1 MPRPSQRIDEA
12 LLHSGRELFP
22 QLGCAGLSVR
32 AVAERA
38 GANQGMF
45 HYHFKTKDNFLR
57 VLLQQMYE
65 EMFAGLSGEVRHE
78 GPALERLSAALL
90 VMGRFAREHRRL
102 MARLWMDAMAGEPVA
117 REFFQRNLPRHLTLL
132 IGLMQE
138 AQAEGAL
145 GELAPL
151 QRFVFVM
158 GSVLMPILFA
168 SGLFELV
175 IEHPALQRQFAA
187 QVMSDEAIAQR
198 VSLALAA
205 LGGRTASSP
214 VRRARTSRRRAP
226 ASGDGAAP

>member
-1 MPRPSQRIDEA
+1 MSRPSQRIDEA
-12 LLHSGRELFP
+12 LLQSGRELFP

-65 EMFAGLSGEVRHE
+65 EMFAGLSGEARHE

-90 VMGRFAREHRRL
+90 AMGRFAREHRRL
-102 MARLWMDAMAGEPVA
+102 MARVWMDAMAGEPVA
-117 REFFQRNLPRHLTLL
+117 REFFRRNVPRHLELL
-132 IGLMQE
+132 IALMQE
-138 AQAEGAL
+138 AQAEGTL

-158 GSVLMPILFA
+158 GSVLMPMLFA

-175 IEHPALQRQFAA
+175 IEQPALQRQFAA

-205 LGGRTASSP
+205 LGGSTASP
-214 VRRARTSRRRAP
+214 LVRRARPSRRRAP